1 VSAIGFAGWQLTAAG
16 VVLVPIGVIEG
27 PPAHVDAAGVS
38 GYLWLGIVGGL
49 LAYAL
54 WFRGI
59 GRLPV
64 TSVAMLGLLS
74 PIVAA
79 ALGAVVL
86 GETFAPLQI
95 AGFVLAL
102 VAILGS
108 QLPEPRPAIDEPAPH

>member
-1 VSAIGFAGWQLTAAG
+1 
-16 VVLVPIGVIEG
+16 VVLVPVSLLEG
-27 PPAHVDAAGVS
+27 PPATIDAGGVT
-38 GYLWLGIVGGL
+38 GYLWLGLVGGL
-49 LAYAL
+49 LAYTL

-95 AGFVLAL
+95 AGFALAL

-108 QLPEPRPAIDEPAPH
+108 QLPEPRTAPRPTSLSLTAVRRPG

>member
-1 VSAIGFAGWQLTAAG
+1 MV
-16 VVLVPIGVIEG
+16 EG
-27 PPAHVDAAGVS
+27 APGHVDAGGVA

-49 LAYAL
+49 LAYTL

-79 ALGAVVL
+79 ALGALVL

-95 AGFVLAL
+95 AGFALAL
-102 VAILGS
+102 LAILGS
-108 QLPEPRPAIDEPAPH
+108 QLPEPRRAPTSSNPTQPNEGVMP